1 MSDFTIRSAQPEE
14 FERVGALTTDIYV
27 SEGYVSPNSDY
38 QTVLRDAATRA
49 RDSELLVGILDD
61 AVVGTVTYCVHDS
74 PWAQVTDPGESEF
87 RMLAVSPQAR
97 GHGLGEA
104 LVRACVDRSRRD
116 GCTALRLST
125 EPVMHAAH
133 RIYDRLGF
141 VRTPDRDWSP
151 VPGVDLLTYVLI
163 F

>member
-1 MSDFTIRSAQPEE
+1 MSDFIIRSAQPEE
-14 FERVGALTTDIYV
+14 FDRIGSLTADIYV
-27 SEGYVSPNSDY
+27 SEGYVGPDSDY
-38 QTVLRDAATRA
+38 VNVIRDAAARA
-49 RDSELLVGILDD
+49 RGAELLVGILDD
-61 AVVGTVTYCVHDS
+61 AVIGTVTYCVHAS

-116 GCTALRLST
+116 GCTTLRLST

-133 RIYDRLGF
+133 RIYTRLGF

-151 VPGVDLLTYVLI
+151 VPGVDLLTYALTL
-163 F
+163 